1 MKHLSRI
8 LALLLALSP
17 LAHGQFNVSTNV
29 DSLAAVIPDNLL
41 SGYQN
46 TLSIYGVVG
55 PIADVNLTLNI
66 SGGYNGDLY
75 ALLSHGT
82 NAAILLNRVGRTS
95 SSSAGYPDAGFG
107 PTAGQIVFMLD
118 DQASSDVHLY
128 RTFPYVLNAAGQLTA
143 SWQPDGR
150 FIDPLS
156 SGNSFSAAAR
166 SRMLGVFNGMDC
178 NGTWMLFVADAAG
191 GNESILNSWGLSIT
205 IVPEPSGALLL
216 AAGLATL
223 LQQIRR
229 RHRQTSQE

>member
-1 MKHLSRI
+1 MKHLPRI
-8 LALLLALSP
+8 LALLLALTSP
-17 LAHGQFNVSTNV
+17 THGQFIVGTNV

-46 TLSIYGVVG
+46 TLVINGVAG

-95 SSSAGYPDAGFG
+95 SSSAGYPDTGFG
-107 PTAGQIVFMLD
+107 PTAGQIVFTLD
-118 DQASSDVHLY
+118 DQAASDVHAY
-128 RTFPYVLNAAGQLTA
+128 RTFPYALNAAGQLTGR
-143 SWQPDGR
+143 WQPDGR
-150 FIDPLS
+150 YIDPLA
-156 SGNSFSAAAR
+156 SGGSFGTAAR
-166 SRMLGVFNGMDC
+166 SRMLGVFNGSDC
-178 NGTWMLFVADAAG
+178 NGAWILFIADVAG

-229 RHRQTSQE
+229 RHRQTSQG

>member
-1 MKHLSRI
+1 MKHSLRI
-8 LALLLALSP
+8 LAVLLVVSSA
-17 LAHGQFNVSTNV
+17 AHAQFTVSTNV
-29 DSLAAVIPDNLL
+29 DSLAAVVPDNLL
-41 SGYQN
+41 SGYQS
-46 TLSIYGVVG
+46 TLSIYGIVG

-107 PTAGQIVFMLD
+107 PTAGQIVFTLD
-118 DQASSDVHLY
+118 DQAASDVHTY
-128 RTFPYVLNAAGQLTA
+128 RNFPYALNAAGQLTG

-150 FIDPLS
+150 YIDPLS
-156 SGNSFSAAAR
+156 SGSSFSAAAR
-166 SRMLGVFNGMDC
+166 SRMLSVFNGSDC
-178 NGTWMLFVADAAG
+178 NGAWMLFIADAAG
-191 GNESILNSWGLSIT
+191 GNESMLNSWGLSIT

-229 RHRQTSQE
+229 RHRQTSQG